1 MKTAGLV
8 NLQFFQQLDFKYKL
22 LIINNVSEIYELCID
37 DVFNEL
43 FLDSSS
49 PIMDYLEDAN
59 WQVKSII
66 SKQLKSYY
74 LKLQQGAKN
83 GKHK

>member
-59 WQVKSII
+59 FKVRSII